1 MPITPKTKITR
12 LPQRGNYDEKTIYGI
27 LDEALFCTLSYAV
40 DGQPF
45 SMPTGF
51 CRVDNFVY
59 IHGSVGSGYMRQM
72 AAGIPVCITAT
83 LLDAFVLAKSVFHHS
98 MNYRSVVAFAT
109 PTLVADEDERM
120 KALEAFTEK
129 LIPGRWADCRQPNA
143 SEMKKTMVLK
153 FSLDEASAKLRQ
165 APPSDDEEDEGLPYW
180 SGLIHIKRLAGEIE
194 PDAITK
200 EQNIAYPGYFGL

>member
-1 MPITPKTKITR
+1 MPATPKTKITR
-12 LPQRGNYDEKTIYGI
+12 LPQRGDYDEKTIHAI

-40 DGQPF
+40 NNQPY
-45 SMPTGF
+45 SIPTGF
-51 CRVDNFVY
+51 CRVGNHLY

-72 AAGIPVCITAT
+72 AGGLPVCITAT
-83 LLDAFVLAKSVFHHS
+83 LMDAFVLAKSVFHHS

-109 PTLVADEDERM
+109 PVLVSDEDERM

-129 LIPGRWADCRQPNA
+129 LIPGRWADCRPPSA

-153 FSLDEASAKLRQ
+153 FSLEEASAKLRQ

-194 PDAITK
+194 PDELTK
-200 EQNIAYPGYFGL
+200 EQKIPYPGYFGL